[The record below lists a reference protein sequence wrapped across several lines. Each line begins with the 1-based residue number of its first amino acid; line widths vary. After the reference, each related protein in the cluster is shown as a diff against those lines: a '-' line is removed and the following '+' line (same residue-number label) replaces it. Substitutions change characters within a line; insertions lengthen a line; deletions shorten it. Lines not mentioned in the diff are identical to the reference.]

1 MKQWEDIVKD
11 KLEGYESALPEGSLA
26 AFRARASV
34 MAGQSGHLPAR
45 RSPLLWLAA
54 AAAACLAAVFFLLRQ
69 APEADSP
76 LVAQVVETPK
86 EIVTQPQEPVRVV
99 ETPRPAEKTKPA
111 AVVET
116 VEPAETIEIVEL
128 AETVEEVET
137 VEPVETVETVETVE
151 KTEHVEAI
159 ETAKVVEFADT
170 EVVTRTANSSGSYI
184 AGGVAGGGLAAVYAL
199 AKGVSHFAPAAGK
212 NDYQYDPGHVMDQ
225 GNSSVIPDNLLS
237 QKHSMPFKAGLSVRI
252 KLNDRLG
259 ITTGLE
265 YSLYTS
271 RFKYRNSG
279 TLTQKAQYLG
289 VPLRLDWTFA
299 SARCFDF
306 YVGGGLQGDFCVG
319 AKLGGK
325 SIAKDGFSF
334 SMLGVGG
341 VQLNISKRI
350 GIYMEPEFSWTKT
363 AGRVLDTYRSKHP
376 FMFSA
381 TAGLRLNL

>member
-26 AFRARASV
+26 AFRARASI

-86 EIVTQPQEPVRVV
+86 EIVIQPQEPVRVV
-99 ETPRPAEKTKPA
+99 ETPRTAEKTKRA
-111 AVVET
+111 AVLET
-116 VEPAETIEIVEL
+116 VEPTETIEIVEP

-151 KTEHVEAI
+151 LA
-159 ETAKVVEFADT
+159 ETVEFADT

-212 NDYQYDPGHVMDQ
+212 SDYQYDPGHVTYQ

-237 QKHSMPFKAGLSVRI
+237 QKHSMPFKAGLSVKI

-306 YVGGGLQGDFCVG
+306 YIGGGLQGDFCVG

>member
-116 VEPAETIEIVEL
+116 VEPTETIEIVEPV
-128 AETVEEVET
+128 ETVEEVET
-137 VEPVETVETVETVE
+137 VEPVETVELAET
-151 KTEHVEAI
+151 
-159 ETAKVVEFADT
+159 VEFADT

-199 AKGVSHFAPAAGK
+199 AKGVSHFTPAAGK
-212 NDYQYDPGHVMDQ
+212 SDYQYDPGHVTDH

-306 YVGGGLQGDFCVG
+306 YIGGGLQGDFCVG

>member
-54 AAAACLAAVFFLLRQ
+54 AAVACLAAIFFLLRQ

-111 AVVET
+111 SVVET
-116 VEPAETIEIVEL
+116 VEPTETIEIVEP

-151 KTEHVEAI
+151 LA
-159 ETAKVVEFADT
+159 ETVEFADT

-199 AKGVSHFAPAAGK
+199 AKGVSHFTPAAGK
-212 NDYQYDPGHVMDQ
+212 SDYQYDPGHVTDH

-279 TLTQKAQYLG
+279 TMTQKAQYLG

>member
-86 EIVTQPQEPVRVV
+86 EIVTQPQERTQEQRLTEEVI
-99 ETPRPAEKTKPA
+99 EL
-111 AVVET
+111 VET
-116 VEPAETIEIVEL
+116 VEPTETIEIVEP

-137 VEPVETVETVETVE
+137 VEPVESVEKVETVETIE
-151 KTEHVEAI
+151 KTEPAEAI

-212 NDYQYDPGHVMDQ
+212 SDYQYDPGHVTDQ

-306 YVGGGLQGDFCVG
+306 YIGGGLQGDFCVG

>member
-116 VEPAETIEIVEL
+116 VEPTETIEIVEL

-151 KTEHVEAI
+151 LA
-159 ETAKVVEFADT
+159 ETVEFADT

-212 NDYQYDPGHVMDQ
+212 SDYQYDPGHVTDQ
-225 GNSSVIPDNLLS
+225 GNSSFIPDNLLS

-306 YVGGGLQGDFCVG
+306 YIGGGLQGDFCVG

>member
-34 MAGQSGHLPAR
+34 MAGQSGHLPTR

-99 ETPRPAEKTKPA
+99 ENPRPAEKTKPA

-116 VEPAETIEIVEL
+116 VEPTETIEIVEPE
-128 AETVEEVET
+128 ETVEEVET

-151 KTEHVEAI
+151 LA
-159 ETAKVVEFADT
+159 ETVEFADT

-212 NDYQYDPGHVMDQ
+212 SDYQYDPGHVTDQ

-237 QKHSMPFKAGLSVRI
+237 QKHSMPFKAGL
-252 KLNDRLG
+252 
-259 ITTGLE
+259 
-265 YSLYTS
+265 
-271 RFKYRNSG
+271 
-279 TLTQKAQYLG
+279 
-289 VPLRLDWTFA
+289 
-299 SARCFDF
+299 
-306 YVGGGLQGDFCVG
+306 
-319 AKLGGK
+319 
-325 SIAKDGFSF
+325 
-334 SMLGVGG
+334 
-341 VQLNISKRI
+341 
-350 GIYMEPEFSWTKT
+350 
-363 AGRVLDTYRSKHP
+363 
-376 FMFSA
+376 
-381 TAGLRLNL
+381 RLNL

>member
-26 AFRARASV
+26 AFRARASI

-86 EIVTQPQEPVRVV
+86 EIVIQPQEPVRVV
-99 ETPRPAEKTKPA
+99 ETPRPAEKTKRA
-111 AVVET
+111 AVLET
-116 VEPAETIEIVEL
+116 VEPTETIEIVEP

-151 KTEHVEAI
+151 LA
-159 ETAKVVEFADT
+159 ETVEFADT

-212 NDYQYDPGHVMDQ
+212 SDYQYDADHMTDQ
-225 GNSSVIPDNLLS
+225 GNYSVIPDNLLS

-271 RFKYRNSG
+271 RFKYRNFG

>member
-26 AFRARASV
+26 AFRARASI

-76 LVAQVVETPK
+76 LVAQVVESPK
-86 EIVTQPQEPVRVV
+86 EIVIQPQEPVRVV
-99 ETPRPAEKTKPA
+99 ETPRPAEKTKRA
-111 AVVET
+111 AVLET
-116 VEPAETIEIVEL
+116 VEPTETIEIVEP

-151 KTEHVEAI
+151 LA
-159 ETAKVVEFADT
+159 ETVEFADT

-212 NDYQYDPGHVMDQ
+212 SDYQYDPGLMTDQ

-237 QKHSMPFKAGLSVRI
+237 QKHSMPFKAGLSVKI

>member
-45 RSPLLWLAA
+45 RSPLLWLAT
-54 AAAACLAAVFFLLRQ
+54 AAAACFAAVFFLLRQ

-116 VEPAETIEIVEL
+116 VEPTETIEIVEL
-128 AETVEEVET
+128 SETVEEVET

-151 KTEHVEAI
+151 LA
-159 ETAKVVEFADT
+159 ETVEFADT
-170 EVVTRTANSSGSYI
+170 EVVTRTADSSGSYI

-212 NDYQYDPGHVMDQ
+212 SDYQYDPGHVTDH

-279 TLTQKAQYLG
+279 SLTQKAQYLG

-306 YVGGGLQGDFCVG
+306 YIGGGLQGDFCVG

>member
-26 AFRARASV
+26 AFRARASI

-45 RSPLLWLAA
+45 RSQLLWLAA

-86 EIVTQPQEPVRVV
+86 EIVTQPQERTQEQRLTEEVI
-99 ETPRPAEKTKPA
+99 EL
-111 AVVET
+111 VET
-116 VEPAETIEIVEL
+116 VEPTETIEIVEP

-151 KTEHVEAI
+151 LA
-159 ETAKVVEFADT
+159 ETVEFADT

-212 NDYQYDPGHVMDQ
+212 SDYQYDAGHLTDQ

-306 YVGGGLQGDFCVG
+306 YIGGGLQGDFCVG

>member
-76 LVAQVVETPK
+76 LVAQVVGTPK

-116 VEPAETIEIVEL
+116 VEPTETIEIIEP

-137 VEPVETVETVETVE
+137 VEPVETVETVEL
-151 KTEHVEAI
+151 A
-159 ETAKVVEFADT
+159 ETVEFADT

-199 AKGVSHFAPAAGK
+199 AKGVSNFAPAAGK
-212 NDYQYDPGHVMDQ
+212 NDYQYDPGHVTDQ